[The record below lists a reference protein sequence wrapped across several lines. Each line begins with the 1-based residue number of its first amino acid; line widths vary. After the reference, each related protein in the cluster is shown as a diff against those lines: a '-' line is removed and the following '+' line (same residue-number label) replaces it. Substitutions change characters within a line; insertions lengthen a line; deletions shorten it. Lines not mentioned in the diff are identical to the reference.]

1 MNHAAYVT
9 IRDATPL
16 HVLFEGLEG
25 DARPFLLESGLN
37 VAGMGRYSFFGSDP
51 FCTVTPHKEGCTV
64 QEEGR
69 TRTLRQPAFEV
80 LRLLLGR
87 WRLGGNRTFQKGIF
101 QKGTGFFLEKQP
113 VPFLGGAVGF
123 LAYDLGFSLERFRR
137 RHAPVAATPLFS
149 FAFYDTVL
157 IKDHQTGRL
166 TVFSTGFP
174 ETRGS
179 LRRRRAQERL
189 GRALTKLERG
199 LVPARRRQETGRLL
213 GPLSSNFTPA
223 RYRAAVRSAKEFI
236 ARGDIYQVNLAQRF
250 HAAACFDPWR
260 LYRRLAQCFPVSFG
274 AYLRDKDQAVLSASP
289 ERFLRCDGRRVV
301 TRPMKGTRPR
311 TADSAVNRRLR
322 RELIRNKKE
331 RAELLMIVDLE
342 RNDLGRVC
350 DYASVRVETLRAIE
364 RYAGVYQATAQITG
378 TLHPS
383 KDRID
388 LLRACFPGG
397 SVTGCPK
404 IRAMEVIE
412 ELEPEARGLYT
423 GALGYLSFHDT
434 MEMSVLI
441 RTLLW
446 QPGQVSFHVGGGIV
460 SDSQPAFEYDE
471 TLVKAAALIA
481 ALKG

>member
-1 MNHAAYVT
+1 MNHTAHAT
-9 IRDATPL
+9 IRDRTPL
-16 HVLFEGLEG
+16 HVLFEGLES
-25 DARPFLLESGLN
+25 DTRPFLLESGLN

-51 FCTVTPHKEGCTV
+51 FCTVTLRKGCCTV
-64 QEEGR
+64 EEGGRVR
-69 TRTLRQPAFEV
+69 TVRRPALEV
-80 LRLLLGR
+80 LRALLDR
-87 WRLGGNRTFQKGIF
+87 WRLGGKRGS
-101 QKGTGFFLEKQP
+101 

-123 LAYDLGFSLERFRR
+123 LAYDFGFSLERFSR
-137 RHAPVAATPLFS
+137 RHAPVTATPQLS
-149 FAFYDTVL
+149 FAFYDTVF

-179 LRRRRAQERL
+179 LRRRRAQARL
-189 GRALTKLERG
+189 ARALIRLERRAA
-199 LVPARRRQETGRLL
+199 PAQPQEAAGRLL
-213 GPLSSNFTPA
+213 RPLCSNFTPA
-223 RYRAAVRSAKEFI
+223 RYRAAVRAAKEFI

-250 HAAACFDPWR
+250 HAAARFDPWR
-260 LYRRLAQCFPVSFG
+260 LYGRLARRFPVSFG
-274 AYLRDKDQAVLSASP
+274 AYLRDSDYAVLSASP
-289 ERFLRCDGRRVV
+289 ERFLKCDGRRVV

-311 TADSAVNRRLR
+311 TASRDTNRRLR
-322 RELIRNKKE
+322 SELIRNKKE
-331 RAELLMIVDLE
+331 KAELLMIVDLE

-350 DYASVRVETLRAIE
+350 DYASVRVEELRVIE
-364 RYAGVYQATAQITG
+364 RYANVYQATAQISG
-378 TLHPS
+378 ALHPS

-412 ELEPEARGLYT
+412 ELEPEARGIYT

-434 MEMSVLI
+434 MEFSVLI

-446 QPGQVSFHVGGGIV
+446 QPDQVSFHVGGGIV
-460 SDSQPAFEYDE
+460 TDSRPAFEYDE
-471 TLVKAAALIA
+471 TLVKARALIA